1 MLLRNIQVGQVGN
14 ESTSRDSAA
23 QLTDPTKIPAN
34 VDDALLAAVLRAG
47 RPEGEQGLVTVRG
60 IGCPT
65 IAQGRGRPV
74 LCVHGLGHDAW
85 DWTPFFVRC
94 TNRAAVTAIDLPGF
108 GLADKPADDAVAYDM
123 SLFVEA
129 ILAAA
134 AQAPEP
140 PVVVGSS
147 LGGHIALM
155 AALQEP
161 EAFAKLVLAAPGGV
175 VDVPRPMQAI
185 AHAYYSVDAIC
196 HRSEDEIVSNS
207 RKIFAKSTPPIGA
220 FSDVLA
226 ARKLAVH
233 RSARKRE
240 FAVPFAGIVRDVFNH
255 VVIDRVASIRIPTLV
270 VSGSRDVVVPPDA
283 CASAARRMNARF
295 VSFDGVGHCPH
306 IEAADQFADVVMSFI
321 EGT

>member
-1 MLLRNIQVGQVGN
+1 MLLRNIPLQNANG
-14 ESTSRDSAA
+14 SSDSAA
-23 QLTDPTKIPAN
+23 ALTDPTKIPAH
-34 VDDALLAAVLRAG
+34 VDDSLLAGVLRAG
-47 RPEGEQGLVTVRG
+47 RPQGEPGLVTVRG

-65 IAQGRGRPV
+65 IANGSGRPV

-94 TNRAAVTAIDLPGF
+94 SNRAALLAFDLPGF
-108 GLADKPADDAVAYDM
+108 GLADKPADNTVAYDM

-134 AQAPEP
+134 AQSPEP

-155 AALQEP
+155 AALQKP
-161 EAFAKLVLAAPGGV
+161 DAFSQLVLAAPGGV

-196 HRSEDEIVSNS
+196 ARSEDEIVGNS
-207 RKIFAKSTPPIGA
+207 RKIFARSGNR
-220 FSDVLA
+220 FDDVLA

-233 RSARKRE
+233 RSDRKRE
-240 FAVPFAGIVRDVFNH
+240 FAIPFAGIVKDVFNH
-255 VVIDRVASIRIPTLV
+255 VVLDRIASIRIPTLV
-270 VSGSRDVVVPPDA
+270 LSGSRDVVVPPDA
-283 CASAARRMNARF
+283 CAAAARRMNARF
-295 VSFDGVGHCPH
+295 VSFDGIGHCPH

-321 EGT
+321 EGN